1 MIWYFNTLL
10 THFEHVFFFFFFG
23 RGGGGSLYADLS
35 STLSNFS
42 SFSDKNPH
50 LTFFQVAPY
59 LPSHSMTINWIKKIS
74 VYTDVCSSES
84 VLP

>member
-10 THFEHVFFFFFFG
+10 THFEHVFFFFG
-23 RGGGGSLYADLS
+23 GGGGGSLYADLS
-35 STLSNFS
+35 STQSNFS

-50 LTFFQVAPY
+50 LTFFRVAPY